1 MNLILLK
8 HCYNS
13 FINDSLIVL
22 YINYNFY
29 TCTCDTKFYICNII
43 VYIFRFITI
52 LVNIKVKH
60 FI

>member
-22 YINYNFY
+22 YIDYNFY
-29 TCTCDTKFYICNII
+29 TCTHDTKFYIRNII

-52 LVNIKVKH
+52 LVNLKVKH

>member
-22 YINYNFY
+22 YIDYYNFY
-29 TCTCDTKFYICNII
+29 TCTLDTKLYIRNII
-43 VYIFRFITI
+43 VYIVRFITI
-52 LVNIKVKH
+52 LVVNIS
-60 FI
+60 